1 MADLEDQ
8 MKQTLY
14 RLNCPSSTE
23 LGEYRL
29 GMLPEGRTAF
39 IRKHLAE
46 CPHCSRELKG
56 LETFLEDLR
65 PDLEYSL
72 GERIQ
77 VLVAELLPGLSTGGQ
92 ARPAFGVRGEMDD
105 LRVYQ
110 ADGVQISIHLERDP
124 QRAGYY
130 SLFGLATGLEPEG
143 VEVHLW
149 RGGKEVGAA
158 QLDEL
163 GNFIFS
169 SVEGGVYELMLSGPE
184 LEILVQNLA
193 ID

>member
-1 MADLEDQ
+1 MANLEDQ
-8 MKQTLY
+8 MKQILY
-14 RLNCPSSTE
+14 RLDCPSSTE
-23 LGEYRL
+23 LGEYQL
-29 GMLPEGRTAF
+29 GMLPEGRTSL

-56 LETFLEDLR
+56 LESFLRELQ

-77 VLVAELLPGLSTGGQ
+77 VLIAELLPGLSTGSQ
-92 ARPAFGVRGEMDD
+92 ARPVYGVRGEMED

-110 ADGVQISIHLERDP
+110 ADDVQISIHLERDP
-124 QRAGYY
+124 RREGFY

-143 VEVHLW
+143 IAAHLW
-149 RGGKEVGAA
+149 RGGKEISAV

-169 SVEGGVYELMLSGPE
+169 SVESGVYELMLSGPE